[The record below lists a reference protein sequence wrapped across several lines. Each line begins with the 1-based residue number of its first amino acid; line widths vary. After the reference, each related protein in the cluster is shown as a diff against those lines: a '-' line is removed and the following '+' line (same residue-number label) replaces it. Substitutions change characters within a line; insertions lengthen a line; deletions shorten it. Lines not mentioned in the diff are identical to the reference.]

1 MREKGKLQAVL
12 DFSSPS
18 SSTSSAAATDE
29 NTASKS
35 ESPVHV
41 HLVKT
46 VLKKKVHS
54 VITVGPYL
62 VVMYYVCLFIT

>member
-35 ESPVHV
+35 ESPVH
-41 HLVKT
+41 LVKT

-54 VITVGPYL
+54 DITVGSNVLCLFVHYL
-62 VVMYYVCLFIT
+62 V